1 MLKKM
6 MFITTLALLIT
17 ACGEKELSPA
27 DKRAQIAM
35 AEQELVEVRNKAVT
49 CYYHKSYDKERNCSE
64 LDAQVEELIKKV
76 EQYKQ

>member
-35 AEQELVEVRNKAVT
+35 AEQELVDVRTKAVT
-49 CYYHKSYDKERNCSE
+49 CYKFKKVDDRDCSE

>member
-6 MFITTLALLIT
+6 MFVATLGLALT

-35 AEQELVEVRNKAVT
+35 AEQELVEVRQQAVT
-49 CYYHKSYDKERNCSE
+49 CYKFKKVDDRDCSE